1 MPLASAY
8 THAAI
13 KKNKKE
19 RKRNSGQ
26 QQLQLWPTATK
37 CMAMETRDK
46 QQKRG
51 VVAGGEPGEWAAHI
65 QTRARMCVCVCNAGR
80 S

>member
-13 KKNKKE
+13 KKKQKE

-46 QQKRG
+46 QQ
-51 VVAGGEPGEWAAHI
+51 
-65 QTRARMCVCVCNAGR
+65 
-80 S
+80 